1 MKVRTNI
8 ILEIEGEKYRLYNEN
23 PSPCENCSLYL
34 PCKKMRLY
42 NKPCVSLGGNWCHFE
57 LE

>member
-8 ILEIEGEKYRLYNEN
+8 VLEIEGEKHRLYNEN

-42 NKPCVSLGGNWCHFE
+42 SKPCVSLGG
-57 LE
+57 